1 MTRNRASSAQPTVR
15 PPRYAARCGARSKSF
30 TETGFGSVPTDSLTA
45 VTEKVSVV
53 LPCLNEIASVA
64 DVVKEAKDAL
74 CKSGM
79 DGEVIV
85 VDNGSTDGSP
95 EAAIR
100 AGARVVMERRR
111 GYGAA
116 YMGGFAAAT
125 GDVILMADAD
135 GSDDFSEFPTVLQR
149 LREAPGVLSGA

>member
-1 MTRNRASSAQPTVR
+1 M
-15 PPRYAARCGARSKSF
+15 GL
-30 TETGFGSVPTDSLTA
+30 TETVFGIVPTDTLTA
-45 VTEKVSVV
+45 VTETVSVV

-74 CKSGM
+74 CRSGV

-95 EAAIR
+95 ESAAS
-100 AGARVVMERRR
+100 AGARVVRERRR

-125 GDVILMADAD
+125 RHVVPEAGRHA
-135 GSDDFSEFPTVLQR
+135 SD
-149 LREAPGVLSGA
+149 

>member
-1 MTRNRASSAQPTVR
+1 M
-15 PPRYAARCGARSKSF
+15 SF
-30 TETGFGSVPTDSLTA
+30 TETGFGIVPTDSLTA
-45 VTEKVSVV
+45 VSGTVSVV

-74 CKSGM
+74 CKFGV

-100 AGARVVMERRR
+100 AGARVVRQRRR

-116 YMGGFAAAT
+116 HMGGFAAAT
-125 GDVILMADAD
+125 GDVILIA
-135 GSDDFSEFPTVLQR
+135 
-149 LREAPGVLSGA
+149 EAHGASV